1 MSHEPEK
8 TETMTLSQF
17 LLGAAVFE
25 GALLV
30 VAFAG
35 GAVLRVSPTTHLYW
49 SFEDL
54 LLGLLAT
61 VPMLSLLA
69 ICFLSS
75 AQGIVAIRTFLRETL
90 GPFLDRCRLVDLFLL
105 ALLAGVCE
113 EVLFR
118 GLIYFWVR
126 DWNPMLA
133 VVICNVCFGAAHS
146 VTPLYALLAAFLG
159 LYLTALLA
167 ADNTPN
173 LLIPIT
179 AHTTYDFVGF
189 LFVVWDYRR
198 QKGSAVTET

>member
-1 MSHEPEK
+1 
-8 TETMTLSQF
+8 
-17 LLGAAVFE
+17 
-25 GALLV
+25 
-30 VAFAG
+30 
-35 GAVLRVSPTTHLYW
+35 
-49 SFEDL
+49 
-54 LLGLLAT
+54 
-61 VPMLSLLA
+61 
-69 ICFLSS
+69 
-75 AQGIVAIRTFLRETL
+75 
-90 GPFLDRCRLVDLFLL
+90 
-105 ALLAGVCE
+105 
-113 EVLFR
+113 
-118 GLIYFWVR
+118 
-126 DWNPMLA
+126 MLA